1 MDEGGRDGPP
11 LTLYLLDL
19 SVIPAE
25 LAVQWGAGQ
34 IRSDGS
40 EVVVFLRPKPLHQ
53 LWYHD
58 DTYMGVWRGPEVP
71 PDHDFHYHRW
81 DVRGRVLENLA
92 GEVLI

>member
-1 MDEGGRDGPP
+1 
-11 LTLYLLDL
+11 
-19 SVIPAE
+19 
-25 LAVQWGAGQ
+25 
-34 IRSDGS
+34 
-40 EVVVFLRPKPLHQ
+40 VVVFLRPKPFHQ